1 MGESHLVVDG
11 SNIATEGRSLPSL
24 EQLLDAVEAVSKEF
38 SYDNVTVI
46 VDATFGH
53 RIDASERPAYE
64 DKTNNGEIITPPAG
78 VIGRGDAFILEV
90 ADRADAV
97 VLSNDSFQEFH
108 GTYDWLFEEG
118 RLIGGKHVPGVGW
131 IFLARS
137 PVRGPTSRRAVSDA
151 KRKRRGSK
159 KTAKAKP
166 SSKRPSSK
174 SAKSSRSSK
183 KASSKKSSS
192 SSSDNEKKDTGRKR
206 GGKEPE
212 PYNEPLPFIEF
223 VGAHPVGSVIQAE
236 VEQFSSHG
244 AYVVCDGTRCYISL
258 KSISDP
264 PPRSAREVLTI
275 GETRDFVV
283 QAVDTPRRGIDL
295 AMPGMESIDAED
307 LPEETEAAPEPE
319 PATTKGRTRTRAPE
333 REPEPAGEPEPAPK
347 AEPAGEA
354 EAEPVDEKKLSVSQR
369 RKLRARQQAEAAAAE
384 EAVAAPAKK
393 APTKKAASRKTSTRK
408 KAAAKKTSTRKK
420 ATAKKTAATKK
431 TATRKTTA
439 KKTAAKKRAAKK
451 TSTRK
456 TSTRRK
462 AAAKKTSTRASSTT
476 EKAATKKSAA
486 RKSTARKAAAKKT
499 ATRQDGGHEEDGG
512 QEAHDPEVR
521 TAEAVGLRRRRR
533 LISLARPVVVRAR
546 PAAWRSGRSP
556 PTRTGREPRRT
567 TGCRRAGSRW

>member
-53 RIDASERPAYE
+53 RIDASERQAYE
-64 DKTNNGEIITPPAG
+64 DKINNGEIITPPAG

-118 RLIGGKHVPGVGW
+118 RLVGGKHVPGVGW

-174 SAKSSRSSK
+174 SSSRSSK
-183 KASSKKSSS
+183 KSSSKKSSA
-192 SSSDNEKKDTGRKR
+192 SSSDNDKKDTGRKR

-295 AMPGMESIDAED
+295 AMPGMESIDTED
-307 LPEETEAAPEPE
+307 LPDETEETPEPE
-319 PATTKGRTRTRAPE
+319 PAATKGRTRRRAPE
-333 REPEPAGEPEPAPK
+333 REPEPAAEPEPEPEPA
-347 AEPAGEA
+347 A

-384 EAVAAPAKK
+384 EAEAAPA
-393 APTKKAASRKTSTRK
+393 K
-408 KAAAKKTSTRKK
+408 KAAAKKTSTRKASTRKK
-420 ATAKKTAATKK
+420 APARKTSTRKKAATKKAAAPKK

-439 KKTAAKKRAAKK
+439 AKKTAAKKTAAKK

-456 TSTRRK
+456 TSTRKR
-462 AAAKKTSTRASSTT
+462 AAARKTATRTSSTT
-476 EKAATKKSAA
+476 KKAATKKSTA
-486 RKSTARKAAAKKT
+486 RKSTARKATAKTSTARKKAAPKKTPATKKAAKKRT
-499 ATRQDGGHEEDGG
+499 TRKST
-512 QEAHDPEVR
+512 PR
-521 TAEAVGLRRRRR
+521 K
-533 LISLARPVVVRAR
+533 
-546 PAAWRSGRSP
+546 RSGSD
-556 PTRTGREPRRT
+556 GD
-567 TGCRRAGSRW
+567 AG